1 MTKLLLPLL
10 IGCSLPMQA
19 GIHTLGIIS
28 KKTLEKPATF
38 SDEEVATINK
48 IRNLQD
54 PVSFHPLEHPDQE
67 SVRIKIKK
75 INFKRTQEK
84 KHRMHKKEMSAIY
97 ILTLLKGKQL

>member
-10 IGCSLPMQA
+10 ICCSLPMQA
-19 GIHTLGIIS
+19 GIRNLSISS
-28 KKTLEKPATF
+28 KKTLETPV
-38 SDEEVATINK
+38 SCDEEVATINK